1 MGAAT
6 GAGVTGTGVTRVGA
20 ADTVLFGTVV
30 AVRAGLVAGE
40 DGFVEGAGACST
52 GVTTWDAAVSAGMV
66 VPAGVASSGFV
77 FTVSDA
83 AGLSL
88 VQAARK
94 AAVVRATRQ
103 ALFIGSPFSV
113 IQL

>member
-1 MGAAT
+1 
-6 GAGVTGTGVTRVGA
+6 
-20 ADTVLFGTVV
+20 VLFGTVAAGTGV
-30 AVRAGLVAGE
+30 AFEVAARTGLVAGE
-40 DGFVEGAGACST
+40 DGFVEGAGDCST
-52 GVTTWDAAVSAGMV
+52 GVTTGDAAVSAGRA

-77 FTVSDA
+77 FTVSDT

-103 ALFIGSPFSV
+103 ALFIGYPFSV
-113 IQL
+113 MQL

>member
-1 MGAAT
+1 MG
-6 GAGVTGTGVTRVGA
+6 
-20 ADTVLFGTVV
+20 
-30 AVRAGLVAGE
+30 
-40 DGFVEGAGACST
+40 
-52 GVTTWDAAVSAGMV
+52 

-103 ALFIGSPFSV
+103 ALFIIPPFSV

>member
-1 MGAAT
+1 MA
-6 GAGVTGTGVTRVGA
+6 
-20 ADTVLFGTVV
+20 
-30 AVRAGLVAGE
+30 
-40 DGFVEGAGACST
+40 
-52 GVTTWDAAVSAGMV
+52 

-88 VQAARK
+88 VHAARK

-113 IQL
+113 IQFDCYLMHYLCPAWVLGGECYRLQAWPCCAGASP